1 MQLPSKDYIKSKITI
16 ENTLILFSTLCAL
29 IILEELLG
37 AFLAQINDRVALSN
51 FLNFFVK
58 VFQNVIFGTLFLNLF
73 LKFRLYYIGFIL
85 PFASREQENGF
96 FANNV
101 HNFLQNINF
110 YSIFS
115 QNPGNISPEYPRVI
129 FFLSILTF
137 SFILIFFRKWRSMP
151 RIFISFGAA
160 GVFITSILFHTVI
173 ITEIEEF
180 KRQDSQLMESLVDN
194 SNSVQEMTKAC
205 QLTRYACLV
214 YPPEMANTIF
224 SDNQIP
230 EAIQKILPYL
240 KPYFDKEK
248 ELFWYGISHDQ
259 KAMNRLL
266 GQVPFALAKTE
277 NFSVIIKNNNTYTN
291 FFIVNQNV
299 FAWLALASHTVW
311 FFGSLFLIYFHKRR
325 IMKRQ
330 KT

>member
-1 MQLPSKDYIKSKITI
+1 MLLPSKDYIKSKITL
-16 ENTLILFSTLCAL
+16 ENTLILFSTICAL

-37 AFLAQINDRVALSN
+37 ALFAQLHDRVALSN

-73 LKFRLYYIGFIL
+73 LKFRFYYIGFIL
-85 PFASREQENGF
+85 PFASMEQENGF

-110 YSIFS
+110 YSLFS
-115 QNPGNISPEYPRVI
+115 HNPGNISPEYPRVI
-129 FFLSILTF
+129 LFFIILIL
-137 SFILIFFRKWRSMP
+137 SFILIFFKNWKNMP

-160 GVFITSILFHTVI
+160 GVFTTSILFHTVI

-180 KRQDSQLMESLVDN
+180 KRQDSQLMESLVVG
-194 SNSVQEMTKAC
+194 SKSVQEMTKAC

-214 YPPEMANTIF
+214 YPPQMADTIF
-224 SDNQIP
+224 LDNQIP
-230 EAIQKILPYL
+230 EAIQQILPYL

-277 NFSVIIKNNNTYTN
+277 NFSVIIKNNDTYKN

-299 FAWLALASHTVW
+299 FAWLSIASHTVW
-311 FFGSLFLIYFHKRR
+311 FFGSLFLIHFHKRR